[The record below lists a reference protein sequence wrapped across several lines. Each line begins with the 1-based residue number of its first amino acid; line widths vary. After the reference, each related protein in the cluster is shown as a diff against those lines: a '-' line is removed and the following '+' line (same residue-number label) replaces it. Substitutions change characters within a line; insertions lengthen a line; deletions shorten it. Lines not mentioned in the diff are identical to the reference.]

1 MASEHTPHDH
11 GEARVEEYDESTD
24 ETNESGISWSIAI
37 TAAIMGLIIGGFGAW
52 ATSNLGLALP
62 AFLLLWAGAT
72 YYLYQKPI
80 PSAVI
85 GSGLWIT
92 ALVMLLTP
100 VLFYLPVILGDGA
113 GESAEAAG
121 AFVGGILGLIIW
133 GIVFA
138 VVAVVVA
145 AIGWAF
151 KRRANN
157 KLEGESA

>member
-1 MASEHTPHDH
+1 MASEPTPHDY
-11 GEARVEEYDESTD
+11 GETGVEEYDDST
-24 ETNESGISWSIAI
+24 ETDESGISWKMGI
-37 TAAIMGLIIGGFGAW
+37 TAAVMGLIIGGFGAW
-52 ATSNLGLALP
+52 ATSNLGIAIL
-62 AFLLLWAGAT
+62 AFLALWAGAT

-80 PSAVI
+80 PSAAI

-121 AFVGGILGLIIW
+121 TFVGGILGLIIW
-133 GIVFA
+133 GIVFTVGA
-138 VVAVVVA
+138 IVVA

-151 KRRANN
+151 KRRADN
-157 KLEGESA
+157 KLENKST

>member
-1 MASEHTPHDH
+1 MTSEQTPHDR
-11 GEARVEEYDESTD
+11 GEARVEEYDGSIDETD
-24 ETNESGISWSIAI
+24 ENGISWSMGI
-37 TAAIMGLIIGGFGAW
+37 TAAVMGLIIGGFGAW
-52 ATSNLGLALP
+52 ATSNLGLAMP
-62 AFLLLWAGAT
+62 AFLVLWVGAT

-80 PSAVI
+80 PSAAI
-85 GSGLWIT
+85 GSGLWVT

-121 AFVGGILGLIIW
+121 TFIGGILGLIIW

-138 VVAVVVA
+138 VGAVVVA

-151 KRRANN
+151 KRRASK
-157 KLEGESA
+157 KLDAEAA